1 MMSIAQLLQAA
12 EYLERRERE
21 SEHGYAS
28 QLPLNE
34 DSTRKRLKSKKIHTS
49 SRSTHNE
56 LEKNRRAHLRN
67 CLERL
72 KEIVPVGGEASRHTT
87 LGLLTKAK
95 AFIKNLEDKDKK
107 QAQLKDQL
115 FREQRF
121 LKRKLEQQLDVK
133 PSYRR
138 KPRQDSTGYSDD
150 SEKDE
155 VDILGYT
162 SHSDSDERSS
172 VETNGSDGG
181 YTLNSIKMVVVEQD
195 SS

>member
-1 MMSIAQLLQAA
+1 MMNIAQLIQAA

-28 QLPLNE
+28 QLPINE
-34 DSTRKRLKSKKIHTS
+34 ESSRKRLKTKKTHS
-49 SRSTHNE
+49 S
-56 LEKNRRAHLRN
+56 RRAHLRN

-72 KEIVPVGGEASRHTT
+72 KEIVPVGSEASRHTT

-95 AFIKNLEDKDKK
+95 MFIQNLEEKEKK
-107 QAQLKDQL
+107 QAQQKEKLS
-115 FREQRF
+115 REQRF
-121 LKRKLEQQLDVK
+121 LKRRLEQLTMRSV
-133 PSYRR
+133 YRR

-155 VDILGYT
+155 VDVLGYT

-181 YTLNSIKMVVVEQD
+181 YTLNSIKMVVV
-195 SS
+195 

>member
-1 MMSIAQLLQAA
+1 MMNIAQLIQAA

-28 QLPLNE
+28 QLPINE
-34 DSTRKRLKSKKIHTS
+34 ESSRKRLKTKKTHSS

-72 KEIVPVGGEASRHTT
+72 KEIVPVGSEASRHTT

-95 AFIKNLEDKDKK
+95 MFIQNLEEKEKK
-107 QAQLKDQL
+107 QAQQKEKLS
-115 FREQRF
+115 REQRF
-121 LKRKLEQQLDVK
+121 LKRRLEQLTMRSV
-133 PSYRR
+133 YRR

-155 VDILGYT
+155 VDVLGYT

-181 YTLNSIKMVVVEQD
+181 YTLNSIKMVVV
-195 SS
+195 